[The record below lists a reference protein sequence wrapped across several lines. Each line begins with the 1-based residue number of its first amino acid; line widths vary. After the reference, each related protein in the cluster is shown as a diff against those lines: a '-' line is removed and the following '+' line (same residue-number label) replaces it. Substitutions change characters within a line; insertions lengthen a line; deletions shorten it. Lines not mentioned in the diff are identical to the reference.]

1 MLEGNDF
8 DSYEEMLE
16 EGVDELIDL
25 EDLLV
30 DDSEKVKLKEKDVK
44 LKDGK

>member
-1 MLEGNDF
+1 MLEVNDF

-25 EDLLV
+25 EDILV